1 MVLDFLKKQFVDVI
15 EWFEEPGQLAWRVP
29 FTDNEIQQGAQLTV
43 RDGQVAAF
51 LNEGR
56 LADYFTAG
64 LHTLETANL
73 PILTNLLNWDKA
85 FKSPFKSDVVFF
97 SLREQAGLKWGTT
110 QPITVRDADFGPLR
124 IRAFGSYSIRIE
136 DLENFATRV
145 LGTLGGMTVGAL
157 EPQLRAAIQTSL
169 ATALGGGGIAF
180 LDLAANQQA
189 LSDKIKAEVDK
200 AFAEWGLSC
209 PTFFVESVSLP
220 EEVQRHL
227 DKGSSMRAIG
237 DLDRYAKFQAAEA
250 LEKAADNDGGIAGLG
265 AGIAAAASLGGV
277 MAQGL
282 GAAAPPAAGG
292 TANEDPF
299 ALLEKLHKLLSI
311 GAITQQEFDAKKTE
325 ILARVK

>member
-51 LNEGR
+51 LNEGQ

-136 DLENFATRV
+136 DLETFATRV
-145 LGTLGGMTVGAL
+145 LGTLGGLTVSAL
-157 EPQLRAAIQTSL
+157 EPQLRSAIQTSL

-282 GAAAPPAAGG
+282 GAATAPAAGATTG
-292 TANEDPF
+292 EDPF
-299 ALLEKLHKLLSI
+299 VLLEKLHKLLSI
-311 GAITQQEFDAKKTE
+311 GAITQQEFDAKKAE
-325 ILARVK
+325 LLARVK

>member
-15 EWFEEPGQLAWRVP
+15 EWFEEPGQIAWRVP
-29 FTDNEIQQGAQLTV
+29 FADNEIQHGAQLTV

-56 LADYFTAG
+56 LADYFGPG

-110 QPITVRDADFGPLR
+110 QPVTVRDADFGPLR
-124 IRAFGSYSIRIE
+124 IRAFGSYSVRIE
-136 DLENFATRV
+136 DLEIFATRV
-145 LGTLGGMTVGAL
+145 LGTLGGLTIGGI
-157 EPQLRAAIQTSL
+157 EPQLRAAIQTAL

-189 LSDKIKAEVDK
+189 LSDRIKGEVDK
-200 AFAEWGLSC
+200 AFAAWGLSC
-209 PTFFVESVSLP
+209 LTFFVESVSLP

-282 GAAAPPAAGG
+282 GATSAPAAGA
-292 TANEDPF
+292 TAGEDPF
-299 ALLEKLHKLLSI
+299 VLLEKLHKLLNI
-311 GAITQQEFDAKKTE
+311 GAITQQEFDAKKIE
-325 ILARVK
+325 LLARVK

>member
-1 MVLDFLKKQFVDVI
+1 MLDFLKKQFVDVI
-15 EWFEEPGQLAWRVP
+15 EWYEEAGQLAWRVP
-29 FTDNEIQQGAQLTV
+29 FTDNEIQYGAQLTV

-56 LADYFTAG
+56 LADYFGPG

-110 QPITVRDADFGPLR
+110 QPITVRDADLGPLR
-124 IRAFGSYSIRIE
+124 VRAFGSYSVRIE
-136 DLENFATRV
+136 DLEVFATRV
-145 LGTLGGMTVGAL
+145 LGTLGGLTIAGL
-157 EPQLRAAIQTSL
+157 EPQLRSAIQTAL
-169 ATALGGGGIAF
+169 ATALGGGGIPF

-189 LSDKIKAEVDK
+189 LSDRIKVEVDK

-209 PTFFVESVSLP
+209 LTFFVESVSLP

-282 GAAAPPAAGG
+282 GAATAPAAGA
-292 TANEDPF
+292 TAGEDPF
-299 ALLEKLHKLLSI
+299 VLLEKLHKLLSI
-311 GAITQQEFDAKKTE
+311 GAITQQEFDAKKIE
-325 ILARVK
+325 LLARVK